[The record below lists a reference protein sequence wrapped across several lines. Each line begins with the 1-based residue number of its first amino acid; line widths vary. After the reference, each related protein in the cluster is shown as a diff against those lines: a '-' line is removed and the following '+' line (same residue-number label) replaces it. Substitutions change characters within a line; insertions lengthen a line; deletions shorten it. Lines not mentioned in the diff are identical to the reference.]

1 MKTRKTLS
9 VLLALALLLSVFAPL
24 ASFAEE
30 EPYWE
35 IQIYSELA
43 NYSGLQTGW
52 FAKLLKDKFN
62 VGFNIVTSSEG
73 GSDRFATQLISGNLG
88 DLIFLGESNGQE
100 HLSEAIEAGLIMDL
114 APLMEENAP
123 NITKNYPLLLEK
135 AKILFGG
142 GDKIYF
148 IGQDAVPTTEELQI
162 DGGTDSWWGPYG
174 RWDLYAKLGYPE
186 ITSLDDLVDVL
197 QKMHDLEPV
206 NEDGEPVYAMSLWK
220 DWDGGNMM
228 AGTAFYAIFG
238 YGDSFNYVCPHATED
253 SYITLLQDD
262 SLYIDTLKFY
272 YKLNQLGLL
281 DPDSITQTYS
291 EVTTKE
297 QTGRVLYNWFNPIK
311 SNYNTAERLAAGK
324 AVTLLPFTTQ
334 CNYGYTGKP
343 YGYGRT
349 VSIGAN
355 CEQPER
361 LLKIIDWMF
370 SDEGLMESYN
380 GPKDGT
386 WTYDESGAP
395 VLTEL
400 GWACYNDQM
409 TEMPEE
415 LGGGTFY
422 EGSNKGFYTYPSINF
437 NLSSTG
443 YPVNRDL
450 WPCVLSK
457 EMPDVIKDWSGH
469 MDGALTSIEA
479 MVKKGIIVKTI
490 NQAVFSREEPL
501 QMNDMLQQKASQ
513 VGTVISEYSWKMVLA
528 TSEEEFEALKT
539 EMLEKAKG
547 LGYEDVVA
555 FGVQQ
560 VEQLFRARAQMIED
574 LNK

>member
-1 MKTRKTLS
+1 MKTKRFLS
-9 VLLALALLLSVFAPL
+9 LFLALALVLGAMPL
-24 ASFAEE
+24 TALAEAE

-43 NYSGLQTGW
+43 NYAGLQTGW

-62 VGFNIVTSSEG
+62 VGFNIINSSEG
-73 GSDRFATQLISGNLG
+73 GSDRFATQMISKNLG
-88 DLIFLGESNGQE
+88 DLIFLGENNGQQ
-100 HLSEAIEAGLIMDL
+100 HLSEAIEAGLIMDISGML
-114 APLMEENAP
+114 EEYAP
-123 NITKNYPLLLEK
+123 NIVNNYPLLLEK
-135 AKILFGG
+135 ARTQFSDGEKV
-142 GDKIYF
+142 YA
-148 IGQDAVPTTEELQI
+148 IGQDAVPTSQELAI

-174 RWDLYAKLGYPE
+174 RWDLYAQLGYPE
-186 ITSLDDLVDVL
+186 IKNLDDLVGVL
-197 QKMHDLEPV
+197 KDMHDLEPV
-206 NEDGEPVYAMSLWK
+206 NEDGEPTYAMSLWK

-228 AGTAFYAIFG
+228 AAGAFYAIFG
-238 YGDSFNYVCPHATED
+238 YGDSWNYVMPHATED
-253 SYITLLQDD
+253 SYITTLDED
-262 SLYIDTLKFY
+262 GLYFKTLKFY
-272 YKLNQLGLL
+272 YELNQLGLL

-311 SNYNTAERLAAGK
+311 SNYNTSERLAAGK
-324 AVTLLPFTTQ
+324 AITLLPMTEQ

-386 WTYDESGAP
+386 WTIENGAP

-422 EGSNKGFYTYPSINF
+422 EGMNKGFYTYPSINF
-437 NLSSTG
+437 NLESTG
-443 YPVNRDL
+443 YPTNRDL
-450 WPCVLSK
+450 WPCVLSR
-457 EMPDVIKDWSGH
+457 ELPDVLLDWSEH
-469 MDGALTSIEA
+469 MGGALTSIDA
-479 MVKKGIIVKTI
+479 MINRGNIVKTI
-490 NQAVFSREEPL
+490 NQAVYSTEPEP
-501 QMNDMLQQKASQ
+501 QMDDMLQQKATQ
-513 VGTVISEYSWKMVLA
+513 VGNVITEYSWKMVLA
-528 TSEEEFEALKT
+528 ADEAEFEALKA
-539 EMLEKAKG
+539 EMLDKAYG

-560 VEQLFRARAQMIED
+560 TEWMFRAREQMNEA
-574 LNK
+574 LSK